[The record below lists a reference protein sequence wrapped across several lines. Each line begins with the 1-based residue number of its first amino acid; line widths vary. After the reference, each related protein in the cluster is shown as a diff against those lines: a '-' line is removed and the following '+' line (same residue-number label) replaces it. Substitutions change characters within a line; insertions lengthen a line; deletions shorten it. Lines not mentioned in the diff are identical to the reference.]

1 MALLNPGFFYNR
13 YFNSR
18 CCQHALFLFS
28 LFVFFILAVSHAPYV
43 AAAVKIS
50 PVSKSVNDS
59 RDYRYLTLNNNLRV
73 LLVSDSTAEKSAAA
87 LNVHIGSHQN
97 SKERPGLAHFLE
109 HMLFLGTEKYPEAGA
124 YQNFISQHGGTNNA
138 YTAEENTSYFFDI
151 EHSSLEPAL
160 DRFAQFFITP
170 LFDTNYIDHEKKA
183 VNAEYLAKINDDER
197 REWDAYRSLFNTDH
211 PAANFSVGSLD
222 TLADTEGHSIRDDLM
237 AFYKNNYS
245 ANLMTL
251 VVLGNKNLDDLQ
263 KMVESR
269 FSAIPNKNKIISREY
284 PPLFLPNILPASL
297 SVKPLK
303 EIRQLNLIFPV
314 PKYADRYKTKPL
326 FYLSHLI
333 GNEGAGSLLT
343 LLKNLGWAESL
354 SAGEFYSSRQDSLFG
369 ISIKLTKEGLKAKD
383 QIVSAVFDYIKI
395 TSLRGVS
402 EWRFLEMQQIADL
415 NYRFRDKLAAINS
428 VTELS
433 QAMHDYAAVDVLWGP
448 YAYTQFD
455 DGLIKQALSH
465 LRPDNVFISTVAP
478 DVTTT
483 RTSALYKT
491 EYSVKPGIP
500 DILDLK
506 PMYHQRLW
514 LPERNIFIPKN
525 LVIKTSSMLP
535 VQDALSTKNT
545 PTLLINNEQFK
556 LWFLQDK
563 KFRSPKAELSFRF
576 KLPVLNNSLDN
587 TAKTQLFAAMLTD
600 QLNEYAYPAGLA
612 GLTFSISANARG
624 FDVNVAGYTDKQ
636 SLLMNKILNAIV
648 QADFSQVRFNKLK
661 EDLIR
666 EWHNEDKNLPYSVLA
681 KKVARL
687 QYMPFWG
694 VREYIDVLQ
703 KTSFEQFKQFSSDIL
718 RGAKLEAL
726 FYGNLYPQD
735 AIKLSTIIEHQLLK
749 KHSNR
754 LPQMAKVL
762 RTENKDNKSWLYIY
776 PLDHNDRAVEL
787 YIQALAPNVDDIAHM
802 KLLTQILE
810 PEFYN
815 QLRTE
820 KQLGYVVAAS
830 SLPIRNVEG
839 CFFVVQSPSA
849 SASVIA
855 EEINNFL
862 NNVVAKLTENF
873 SENKAALIAELQEPP
888 LSLSEQAEIY
898 WESILLNDYEFTRR
912 QELITA
918 LNKITPEALRKYYEE
933 AFLPKNR
940 RLWLSTEKFDNLKDF
955 EIIQNVA
962 EYQQKQSGYLQP

>member
-1 MALLNPGFFYNR
+1 MALFNLGCFNAR
-13 YFNSR
+13 YFAARYSR
-18 CCQHALFLFS
+18 HARVLFAFCTFAMLT
-28 LFVFFILAVSHAPYV
+28 VVSAPQAT
-43 AAAVKIS
+43 AASKIS
-50 PVSKSVNDS
+50 AVSKSESDN
-59 RDYRYLTLNNNLRV
+59 RDYRYLTLTNNLRV
-73 LLVSDSTAEKSAAA
+73 LLISDSTAEKSAAA
-87 LNVHIGSHQN
+87 LNVHVGSHQN
-97 SKERPGLAHFLE
+97 PKERPGLAHFLE
-109 HMLFLGTEKYPEAGA
+109 HMLFLGTEKYPEAGE

-183 VNAEYLAKINDDER
+183 INAEYLAKINDDER
-197 REWDAYRSLFNTDH
+197 REWDTYRSLFNADH
-211 PAANFSVGSLD
+211 PAAHFSVGSLE
-222 TLADTEGHSIRDDLM
+222 TLADVEGHSIRDDLIE
-237 AFYKNNYS
+237 FYKNNYS

-251 VVLGNKNLDDLQ
+251 AVLGKRNLDDLQ
-263 KMVESR
+263 KIVESR
-269 FSAIPNKNKIISREY
+269 FAAIPNKNKVIARDY
-284 PPLFLPNILPASL
+284 PKLFLPNILPASL
-297 SVKPLK
+297 NVKPLK
-303 EIRQLNLIFPV
+303 EVRQLNLIFPV
-314 PKYADRYKTKPL
+314 PNYADRYKTKPL
-326 FYLSHLI
+326 NYISHLI

-354 SAGEFYSSRQDSLFG
+354 SAGEFYSNHQDSLFG

-395 TSLRGVS
+395 TSLRGIS
-402 EWRFLEMQQIADL
+402 EWRFIEMQQIASL
-415 NYRFRDKLAAINS
+415 NYRFRDKLPAIDS
-428 VTELS
+428 VTQLT

-455 DGLIKQALSH
+455 ESLIKQALSY
-465 LRPDNVFISTVAP
+465 LRPNNIFISTIAP
-478 DVTTT
+478 DVATT
-483 RTSALYKT
+483 RISALYKT

-506 PMYHQRLW
+506 PLYHQRLW

-525 LVIKTSSMLP
+525 LVIKTSSLLP
-535 VQDALSTKNT
+535 VQDMSSKNS
-545 PTLLINNEQFK
+545 PSLLINNEQFK

-563 KFRSPKAELSFRF
+563 KFRSPKAELNFRF
-576 KLPVLNNSLDN
+576 NLPVLNNSLDN
-587 TAKTQLFAAMLTD
+587 TARTQLFAAMLTD

-612 GLTFSISANARG
+612 GLTFTISANARG

-648 QADFSQVRFNKLK
+648 KADFSPTRFSKIK
-661 EDLIR
+661 EDLVR
-666 EWHNEDKNLPYSVLA
+666 EWHNEDKNLPYGVLA
-681 KKVARL
+681 KKVVRL
-687 QYMPFWG
+687 QYMPYWG
-694 VREYIDVLQ
+694 VKEYIDGLQ

-735 AIKLSTIIEHQLLK
+735 AIKLSTVIEHQLLK

-787 YIQALAPNVDDIAHM
+787 YIQALAANVDDVAHM

-839 CFFVVQSPSA
+839 SFFVVQSPNA

-862 NNVVAKLTENF
+862 NNAAAKLTENF
-873 SENKAALIAELQEPP
+873 SENKAALLAELQEPP
-888 LSLSEQAEIY
+888 LSLAEQAEIY

-912 QELITA
+912 QELISA
-918 LNKITPEALRKYYEE
+918 LNRITPETLRKYYEA

-940 RLWLSTEKFDNLKDF
+940 RLWLSTGKFDNLKDF
-955 EIIQNVA
+955 ETIQNVA
-962 EYQQKQSGYLQP
+962 EYQQNQSGYLQP